1 MEQSNKCKGCIDNER
16 EINGLKVEIE
26 KIKSDSRLSD
36 YKHEQTMK
44 LLKEIQEDVKEIKDS
59 PNKMKW
65 IMITAIAS
73 AFAGFVIPLILKK

>member
-1 MEQSNKCKGCIDNER
+1 MNKCDGCLANER
-16 EINGLKVEIE
+16 EINELKLSIE
-26 KIKSDSRLSD
+26 KIKSDKELND

-65 IMITAIAS
+65 IVISALTAGLIS
-73 AFAGFVIPLILKK
+73 VVLPLILK

>member
-1 MEQSNKCKGCIDNER
+1 MEQTNKCKGCIDNER
-16 EINGLKVEIE
+16 EINSLKVEIE

-59 PNKMKW
+59 PNKLKW
-65 IMITAIAS
+65 IMITA
-73 AFAGFVIPLILKK
+73 FVGSLMAIILPLVLKK

>member
-1 MEQSNKCKGCIDNER
+1 MEQSSKCKGCIENTK
-16 EINGLKVEIE
+16 EIQELKLEIE
-26 KIKSDSRLSD
+26 KIKSDTRLSD

-65 IMITAIAS
+65 IIITAVTGSLIAII
-73 AFAGFVIPLILKK
+73 IPLFLNK